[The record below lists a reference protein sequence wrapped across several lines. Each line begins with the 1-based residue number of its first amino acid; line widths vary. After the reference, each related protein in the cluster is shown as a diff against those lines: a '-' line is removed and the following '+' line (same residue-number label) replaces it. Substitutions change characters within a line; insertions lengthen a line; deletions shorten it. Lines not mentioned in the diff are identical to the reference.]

1 MKKNAMLKIAAILMV
16 AVLLTTCAI
25 SSTFAKYT
33 TKATSF
39 DSARVAK
46 FGVEVKTNITG
57 LFEDNYTNV
66 ASQGDL
72 DGASDDTITITNLV
86 APGTSKVLEL
96 ASTVSGKPEVAVSI
110 TYAATITIA
119 GWEIPTGLK
128 DPDGNDIAAGTYF
141 PVIFTVGT
149 ETYGLAGMECEGGAA
164 PSKNTYTST
173 ADLITAVQDALAT
186 YGSATIDAGTDL
198 TGTGVSDVKFGWEWA
213 FDDNDDARDT
223 ALGNLLPDSQPAI
236 TVSITTTVDQVD

>member
-33 TKATSF
+33 THATSV

-46 FGVEVKTNITG
+46 FGVVVNTNITN

-72 DGASDDTITITNLV
+72 DASGATITMTNLV
-86 APGTSKVLEL
+86 APGTSKLLEL
-96 ASTVSGKPEVAVSI
+96 ASTVTGKPEVAVSI
-110 TYAATITIA
+110 TYSTVIQIT
-119 GWEIPTGLK
+119 GWEIPAGLK
-128 DPDGNDIAAGTYF
+128 DPAGNPIEEGLYF

-149 ETYGLAGMECEGGAA
+149 ETYGLEGMHGEGETDPAD
-164 PSKNTYTST
+164 NTYST
-173 ADLITAVQDALAT
+173 TAALITAVQDALAT
-186 YGSATIDAGTDL
+186 YGSDTIAAGTDL
-198 TGTGVSDVKFGWEWA
+198 TGNGVSDVTFGWEWA
-213 FDDNDDARDT
+213 FDDNDDAKDT
-223 ALGNLLPDSQPAI
+223 ALGNLLPASQPSI
-236 TVSITTTVDQVD
+236 TVSITTTVSQVD